1 MPPARRTTLAIPFSF
16 HYHHHWVEGLLSSL
30 AYSLSNMRLSNDP
43 SVFDIVNLFRLRWFL
58 NRDWLLSFV
67 ASAQR
72 SESGRI
78 EWVEFL
84 PNGHVHLVRSAF
96 KLVPPS
102 PSIPAAKIKRCMF
115 SFIIEFLN
123 RKRLYADFFAPSPPR
138 KIRKRTRKP
147 RDTGPQPP
155 AGRQAVDAMALDAVD
170 QAPLSEAPPSLQP
183 PLELVQGTSSGT
195 STTSA
200 SAVIKRNPPG
210 LAEALMDP
218 SFVTAASPLPSLTPS
233 PSAFSPAL
241 RTYMEHAGRTI
252 GLFRTPSPLAGQ
264 KHALTPSPPQLPPS
278 TLPTSPLPPIGSLL
292 ASAPADWRNWIKARR
307 FQKGKA
313 MRVRLEDIEAAAQ
326 ALAPPF
332 SPPPL

>member
-1 MPPARRTTLAIPFSF
+1 
-16 HYHHHWVEGLLSSL
+16 
-30 AYSLSNMRLSNDP
+30 MRLSNDP
-43 SVFDIVNLFRLRWFL
+43 SVFDIVNLFHLRWFL

-72 SESGRI
+72 SESGHI

-84 PNGHVHLVRSAF
+84 PDSHVHLVRSAF

-123 RKRLYADFFAPSPPR
+123 REWLYANFFAPSPPR
-138 KIRKRTRKP
+138 KVCKRTRKP

-155 AGRQAVDAMALDAVD
+155 AGGQAIDAMVLNAED
-170 QAPLSEAPPSLQP
+170 QDPSSEAPPSLQP
-183 PLELVQGTSSGT
+183 PLELVRGMPSRA

-200 SAVIKRNPPG
+200 SAVVKQNPPG

-218 SFVTAASPLPSLTPS
+218 SFVTAASPPPSHPPS
-233 PSAFSPAL
+233 TSVLSPVL
-241 RTYMEHAGRTI
+241 RTYVEPAGRSI
-252 GLFRTPSPLAGQ
+252 GLFQTPTPLAGQ
-264 KHALTPSPPQLPPS
+264 KHALTPSPPQLPPTS
-278 TLPTSPLPPIGSLL
+278 LPTSPPPPIGTRLID
-292 ASAPADWRNWIKARR
+292 APADWRDWIKAQRD
-307 FQKGKA
+307 KGKA
-313 MRVRLEDIEAAAQ
+313 MRVCLEDIDAAAQ

-332 SPPPL
+332 SPPL